1 MGVRSFLG
9 LLDGPTLPPM
19 RTVVAIA
26 TLLLAVGCTSHS
38 SSPTDPGEGVPVVV
52 TKQDIAP
59 GQRFNPLIRKGVL
72 SIQMVPNNRVVQNA
86 AVDVGVLRGLK
97 ATAAIYQNEQ
107 IPAGRTNVEAAR

>member
-1 MGVRSFLG
+1 
-9 LLDGPTLPPM
+9 
-19 RTVVAIA
+19 
-26 TLLLAVGCTSHS
+26 
-38 SSPTDPGEGVPVVV
+38 VVV

-107 IPAGRTNVEAAR
+107 IPRGGRTSRPRGDAEGFSNIWW